1 VCCLAIKGVETGGIV
16 MEWMLMPYRRLY
28 RLIEGRA
35 SRREFWMFTLF
46 VWIVAIVMIALLF
59 GVAGASALSFG
70 QGVNPTDYSA
80 LFAGAGFGMIAL
92 IFAFYI
98 WALLTGVAS
107 LGVTIRRIHDLNY
120 SGWFLLLFYIV
131 LFGALA
137 INKYLYMLVGL
148 GWIVVMAL
156 PGTQGANNY
165 GDDPTA
171 ADVDVEA
178 FA

>member
-1 VCCLAIKGVETGGIV
+1 
-16 MEWMLMPYRRLY
+16 MEYMLMPYRRLY

-46 VWIVAIVMIALLF
+46 VWIVAIVMIGLLI

-70 QGVNPTDYSA
+70 EGFNPA
-80 LFAGAGFGMIAL
+80 EAGGLLAGAGIGMMVFML
-92 IFAFYI
+92 VFYV

-120 SGWFLLLFYIV
+120 SGWFLVLYYVVAVVAMLISKWLYLL
-131 LFGALA
+131 LA
-137 INKYLYMLVGL
+137 I
-148 GWIVVMAL
+148 GWIVVMCL
-156 PGTQGANNY
+156 PGTKGANNY
-165 GDDPTA
+165 GKDSTE